1 MVEYY
6 IPVKVSLGHWR
17 RLGKLFVHGQLRR
30 TFLPEAEDDLQVL
43 YSIDASLLQLSCY
56 LSTICQV
63 QEELC
68 ANCLED
74 GKRES
79 AKGLCTNCRELMC
92 R

>member
-43 YSIDASLLQLSCY
+43 YSIDACLLQLSC
-56 LSTICQV
+56 
-63 QEELC
+63 
-68 ANCLED
+68 
-74 GKRES
+74 
-79 AKGLCTNCRELMC
+79 
-92 R
+92 